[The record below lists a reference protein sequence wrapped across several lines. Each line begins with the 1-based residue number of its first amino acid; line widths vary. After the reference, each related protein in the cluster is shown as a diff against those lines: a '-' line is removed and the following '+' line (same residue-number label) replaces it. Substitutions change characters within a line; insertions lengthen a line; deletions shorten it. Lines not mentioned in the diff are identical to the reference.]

1 MPFVGSR
8 RGESR
13 FQEALATRVA
23 LAQYCEARWP
33 VGRRKAVEREWRL
46 SPDEARGVIE
56 ATASAATIDKV
67 FRAGGWSVALPILSE
82 VIGESLDVFLQR
94 ERERSLKAAHHAR
107 TLRLQVRA
115 LNDQPP
121 AAIVTTSTA
130 PPEPE

>member
-8 RGESR
+8 DGKSR
-13 FQEALATRVA
+13 SQQARATRDALAR
-23 LAQYCEARWP
+23 YCEARWP
-33 VGRRKAVEREWRL
+33 VGRRKAVEREWNL

-67 FRAGGWSVALPILSE
+67 FRAGGWAVALPILSE
-82 VIGESLDVFLQR
+82 VIGESLEVFLQR

-107 TLRLQVRA
+107 SMRAQVRA
-115 LNDQPP
+115 LNIQPP
-121 AAIVTTSTA
+121 AAITTTSKA